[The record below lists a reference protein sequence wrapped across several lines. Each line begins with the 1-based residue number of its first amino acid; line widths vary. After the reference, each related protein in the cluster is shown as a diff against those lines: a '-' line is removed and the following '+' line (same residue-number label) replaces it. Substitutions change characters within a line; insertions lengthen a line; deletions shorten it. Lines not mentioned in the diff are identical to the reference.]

1 MKTNWQDCVSSCAQ
15 TGFTIFYNMFSKLH
29 DLFFPIG
36 QYRMNY
42 KNRHTW
48 VTTAIEKSIDK
59 KIFSLKLISLIL
71 VFKILKTVKLIKIH
85 SHLSYAMLKESI
97 MRVNLT

>member
-15 TGFTIFYNMFSKLH
+15 TSFTIFSNMFSKLH
-29 DLFFPIG
+29 DLFFPIE

-48 VTTAIEKSIDK
+48 GTTAIKNPLIK
-59 KIFSLKLISLIL
+59 KYYLKLVGLIL
-71 VFKILKTVKLIKIH
+71 VFKILKTLKLVKNS
-85 SHLSYAMLKESI
+85 SHLSFAMLKKSI
-97 MRVNLT
+97 TRENLS